1 MVKKLKKNTL
11 FGGNPVEAPVRVV
24 MPSEVSKAVAQATG
38 SRAPMPFA
46 VPQAKENWSN
56 LTSFADELA
65 ALVFKN
71 AESIMQTVQ
80 MVTEC
85 GGVDNPQEFARAVS
99 TAEADLLRFSDE
111 LNKIRARHENKVGE
125 VKSADDLT
133 HYLSVFEDYVSFNAF
148 FQGTIQHTMIL
159 FTEYALQA
167 KDRLIAQR
175 AQEGDQE
182 AAELLDAKPTQPQL
196 HV

>member
-1 MVKKLKKNTL
+1 MAKKLKKNTM
-11 FGGNPVEAPVRVV
+11 FGGAPLEAPVRVV
-24 MPSEVSKAVAQATG
+24 MPTGVSNAVAQATG
-38 SRAPMPFA
+38 SRPIQPFA
-46 VPQAKENWSN
+46 VPQAKENWGN
-56 LTSFADELA
+56 LDSFADELA
-65 ALVFKN
+65 SLVYRN

-80 MVTEC
+80 MVTNC

-111 LNKIRARHENKVGE
+111 LNKIRTRHQNKSGE

-133 HYLSVFEDYVSFNAF
+133 HYLGVFEDYVSFNAF
-148 FQGTIQHTMIL
+148 FQGTIQHTMIV

-167 KDRLIAQR
+167 KDRMLAQR

-182 AAELLDAKPTQPQL
+182 ALAIVADSPSTNLPT
-196 HV
+196 